1 MLLLLSYILK
11 NNHRTEKQKQSYK
24 HAGMDCSSKAISAYI
39 VYSSV
44 QITFIVSNV

>member
-24 HAGMDCSSKAISAYI
+24 HAGMDCSSKAISA
-39 VYSSV
+39 
-44 QITFIVSNV
+44 